1 MSLQRRPFIAV
12 SLSLAIM
19 ASLVACNDSGSTS
32 TPDSTPQVSTTVAPQ
47 ISDGVFRLGLLIPQ
61 TGSVDGNGESLTQVA
76 TDAIDIVNAAGG
88 ILGRDIELVVRDEG
102 SDSATA
108 LTAVDDLISEFR
120 IDALIGPMSS
130 SIALSVL
137 PRLVENKIGSCSPT
151 ATAVSLASFPD
162 NELFVRTTPSD
173 ILASEAMAQ
182 LIGQTGVVE
191 TLVAYPDDPFG
202 RAFAAEIRRSLA
214 VQGIAIVNEVAYDT
228 DSSDYT
234 PVAEELTANP
244 NSVVTLI
251 GDSESGGRLLNS
263 LLDTKSAN
271 KIIVNDALSQVD
283 ISGNTNIDSDMRQS
297 IVGVAVDAFAGTDA
311 DNNALLP
318 PFAAA
323 VVDCVNLIALA
334 AIVSESDIAEEFMSQ
349 VPAVSRGGSG
359 CNLFEECLALLQQS
373 LNIDYNGVTGLLDL
387 DPNGDPSRA
396 QFVTFGFNDQG
407 RSEFKERIIVIASP

>member
-1 MSLQRRPFIAV
+1 MTG
-12 SLSLAIM
+12 
-19 ASLVACNDSGSTS
+19 LVACNDSGSTS

-47 ISDGVFRLGLLIPQ
+47 VSDGVFRLGLLIPQ
-61 TGSVDGNGESLTQVA
+61 TGSVDGSGKSLTQVA
-76 TDAIDIVNAAGG
+76 TNAIDIVNAAGG

-108 LTAVDDLISEFR
+108 LTAVDDFISEFR

-173 ILASEAMAQ
+173 ILASEAMSQ

-228 DSSDYT
+228 DSSDDT

-244 NSVVTLI
+244 NSVITLI

-283 ISGNTNIDSDMRQS
+283 LSSNTNINSDMRKG
-297 IVGVAVDAFAGTDA
+297 IVGVAVDAFAGIDA
-311 DNNALLP
+311 DNNDLLP

-334 AIVSESDIAEEFMSQ
+334 AIVSESDIAEEFMAQ

-407 RSEFKERIIVIASP
+407 RSEFQSRIIVIASP

>member
-19 ASLVACNDSGSTS
+19 ASLVACNDSDSTS

-108 LTAVDDLISEFR
+108 LTAVDDLINESR

-311 DNNALLP
+311 DNNDLLP

>member
-1 MSLQRRPFIAV
+1 
-12 SLSLAIM
+12 M

-32 TPDSTPQVSTTVAPQ
+32 TPDSTPQVSTTVTPQ

-61 TGSVDGNGESLTQVA
+61 TGSVDGSGKSLTQVA
-76 TDAIDIVNAAGG
+76 TNAIDIVNAAGG

-108 LTAVDDLISEFR
+108 LTAVDDFISESR

>member
-32 TPDSTPQVSTTVAPQ
+32 TPDSTPQISTTVAPQ

-61 TGSVDGNGESLTQVA
+61 TGSVDGSGKSLTQVA
-76 TDAIDIVNAAGG
+76 TNAIDIVNAAGG

-108 LTAVDDLISEFR
+108 LTAVDDFISESR

-334 AIVSESDIAEEFMSQ
+334 AIVSASDIAEEFMSQ

>member
-1 MSLQRRPFIAV
+1 
-12 SLSLAIM
+12 
-19 ASLVACNDSGSTS
+19 
-32 TPDSTPQVSTTVAPQ
+32 VAPQ

-108 LTAVDDLISEFR
+108 LTAVDDFISESR

>member
-1 MSLQRRPFIAV
+1 
-12 SLSLAIM
+12 M

-32 TPDSTPQVSTTVAPQ
+32 TPDSTPQVSTTAAPQ
-47 ISDGVFRLGLLIPQ
+47 VSDGVFRLGLLIPQ
-61 TGSVDGNGESLTQVA
+61 TGSVDGSGKSLTQVA
-76 TDAIDIVNAAGG
+76 INAIDIVNAAGG

-162 NELFVRTTPSD
+162 SGLFVRTTPSD

-202 RAFAAEIRRSLA
+202 RAFVAEVRRSLA
-214 VQGIAIVNEVAYDT
+214 VQGIAIVNEVAYNT

-234 PVAEELTANP
+234 PIAEELTANP
-244 NSVVTLI
+244 NSVITLI
-251 GDSESGGRLLNS
+251 GDSESGGRMLNS

-283 ISGNTNIDSDMRQS
+283 ISSNTNIDSDMRQS

-323 VVDCVNLIALA
+323 VVDCINLIALA
-334 AIVSESDIAEEFMSQ
+334 AIASKSDIADEFMAQ
-349 VPAVSRGGSG
+349 VPFVSRGGSG
-359 CNLFEECLALLQQS
+359 CNLFDDCLALLNQS
-373 LNIDYNGVTGLLDL
+373 LNLDYNGVTGLLDL

-396 QFVTFGFNDQG
+396 QFVTFGFDDQG
-407 RSEFKERIIVIASP
+407 RSEFKERINVVASP

>member
-1 MSLQRRPFIAV
+1 MSLQRRPFIALF
-12 SLSLAIM
+12 LSLATL
-19 ASLVACNDSGSTS
+19 AGLVSCNDSGSTS
-32 TPDSTPQVSTTVAPQ
+32 TPDSTPQVSTTAAPSV
-47 ISDGVFRLGLLIPQ
+47 SDGVFRLGLLIPQ
-61 TGSVDGNGESLTQVA
+61 TGTVDGNGKSLTQVA
-76 TDAIDIVNAAGG
+76 TNAIDIVNASGG

-108 LTAVDDLISEFR
+108 LAAVDDFINEYH

-130 SIALSVL
+130 PIALSVL
-137 PRLVENKIGSCSPT
+137 PLLVENKIGSCSPT
-151 ATAVSLASFPD
+151 ATAVSLASVPD
-162 NELFVRTTPSD
+162 AGLFVRTTPSD

-191 TLVAYPDDPFG
+191 TLVAYPDDPYG
-202 RAFAAEIRRSLA
+202 RAFVAEIRRSLA
-214 VQGIAIVNEVAYDT
+214 VQGITIVNEVAYET

-234 PVAEELTANP
+234 PIAKEITANP
-244 NSVVTLI
+244 NSVITLV

-283 ISGNTNIDSDMRQS
+283 LSSNPNIDSEMRQRV
-297 IVGVAVDAFAGTDA
+297 VGVAVDAFAGTDA
-311 DNNALLP
+311 DNAAVVP

-334 AIVSESDIAEEFMSQ
+334 AIVSKSDVADEFMAQ
-349 VPAVSRGGSG
+349 VPGVSRGGSG
-359 CNLFEECLALLQQS
+359 CNLFEECLALLKQS

-396 QFVTFGFNDQG
+396 QFVTFGFDDQG
-407 RSEFKERIIVIASP
+407 RSEFKERINVVASP

>member
-61 TGSVDGNGESLTQVA
+61 TGSVDGSGKSLTQVA
-76 TDAIDIVNAAGG
+76 TNAIDIVNAAGG

-108 LTAVDDLISEFR
+108 LTAVDDFISESR

-311 DNNALLP
+311 DNNDLLP

>member
-1 MSLQRRPFIAV
+1 
-12 SLSLAIM
+12 M

-32 TPDSTPQVSTTVAPQ
+32 TPDSTPQVSTTVTPQ

-108 LTAVDDLISEFR
+108 LTAVDDLINESR

-311 DNNALLP
+311 DNNDLLP

>member
-1 MSLQRRPFIAV
+1 V
-12 SLSLAIM
+12 
-19 ASLVACNDSGSTS
+19 T
-32 TPDSTPQVSTTVAPQ
+32 PQ

-108 LTAVDDLISEFR
+108 LTAVDDFISESR

>member
-32 TPDSTPQVSTTVAPQ
+32 TPDSTPQVSTTVTPQ

-108 LTAVDDLISEFR
+108 LTAVDDLISESR

-373 LNIDYNGVTGLLDL
+373 LNVDYNGVTGLLDL

>member
-1 MSLQRRPFIAV
+1 
-12 SLSLAIM
+12 M

-32 TPDSTPQVSTTVAPQ
+32 TPDSTPQISTTVAPQ

-61 TGSVDGNGESLTQVA
+61 TGSVDGSGKSLTQVA
-76 TDAIDIVNAAGG
+76 TNAIDIVNAAGG

-108 LTAVDDLISEFR
+108 LTAVDDFISESR

>member
-1 MSLQRRPFIAV
+1 
-12 SLSLAIM
+12 M
-19 ASLVACNDSGSTS
+19 AGLVACNSSSSTS
-32 TPDSTPQVSTTVAPQ
+32 TPDRTPQVSTTTAPQ
-47 ISDGVFRLGLLIPQ
+47 VSDGVFRLGLLIPQ
-61 TGSVDGNGESLTQVA
+61 TGSVDDSGESLTEVA
-76 TDAIDIVNAAGG
+76 TNAIDIVNASGG
-88 ILGRDIELVVRDEG
+88 ILGHDIELVVRDEG

-108 LTAVDDLISEFR
+108 LAAVDNFINEDH

-130 SIALSVL
+130 PIALSVL
-137 PRLVENKIGSCSPT
+137 PHLVENKIGSCSPT

-162 NELFVRTTPSD
+162 NGLFVRTTPSD

-191 TLVAYPDDPFG
+191 TLVAYPDDPYG
-202 RAFAAEIRRSLA
+202 RAFVAEIRRSLA

-228 DSSDYT
+228 DSTDYA
-234 PVAEELTANP
+234 PIAQELTVNP
-244 NSVVTLI
+244 NSVITLI
-251 GDSESGGRLLNS
+251 GNSESGGRLLNS
-263 LLDTKSAN
+263 LIDTKSAN

-283 ISGNTNIDSDMRQS
+283 LSTNINLDSEIRQK

-311 DNNALLP
+311 NSNATNP
-318 PFAAA
+318 PFSAA

-334 AIVSESDIAEEFMSQ
+334 AIASKSDTADVFMAQ
-349 VPAVSRGGSG
+349 VPVVSRGGSG
-359 CNLFEECLALLQQS
+359 CNLFEECLALLKQS

-407 RSEFKERIIVIASP
+407 RSEFKERINVVASP

>member
-32 TPDSTPQVSTTVAPQ
+32 TPDSTPQVSTTVTPQ

-108 LTAVDDLISEFR
+108 LTAVDDFISESR

-311 DNNALLP
+311 DNNDLLP